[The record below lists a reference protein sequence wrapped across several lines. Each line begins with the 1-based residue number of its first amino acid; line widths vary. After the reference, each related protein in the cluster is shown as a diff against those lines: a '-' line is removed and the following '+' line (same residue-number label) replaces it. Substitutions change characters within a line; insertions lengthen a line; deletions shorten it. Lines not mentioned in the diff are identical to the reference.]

1 MEKLL
6 FLREQLNVTQK
17 AVADYIGLS
26 RQAYAHYEFGDRYPD
41 LKTLCKLADFFGV
54 SVDYLLGREDNGK
67 AAVQNSFPNTTTSH
81 ELPADE
87 VRLLEKYR
95 LLQTGYQ
102 ALIEKQIQF
111 LLDQQEAA
119 QLPPRSDREVNI
131 KNQKIR

>member
-54 SVDYLLGREDNGK
+54 SVDYLLGRETCNLALSPPPSEYQRIYESQPRETQENILEFMKVFSK
-67 AAVQNSFPNTTTSH
+67 ASIKTQLKILGRVEGWIFEEETKN
-81 ELPADE
+81 
-87 VRLLEKYR
+87 LEAKN
-95 LLQTGYQ
+95 
-102 ALIEKQIQF
+102 IE
-111 LLDQQEAA
+111 
-119 QLPPRSDREVNI
+119 R
-131 KNQKIR
+131 

>member
-54 SVDYLLGREDNGK
+54 SVDYLLGRETCNLALSPPPSEYQRIYESQPRETQENILEFMKVFSK
-67 AAVQNSFPNTTTSH
+67 ASIKTQLKILGRVEGWIFEEETKN
-81 ELPADE
+81 
-87 VRLLEKYR
+87 LETK
-95 LLQTGYQ
+95 
-102 ALIEKQIQF
+102 
-111 LLDQQEAA
+111 
-119 QLPPRSDREVNI
+119 NI
-131 KNQKIR
+131 KR

>member
-54 SVDYLLGREDNGK
+54 SVDYLLGRESCNLALSPPPSEYQRIYESQPRETQENILEFMKVFSK
-67 AAVQNSFPNTTTSH
+67 ASIKTQLKILGRVEGWIFEEETKN
-81 ELPADE
+81 
-87 VRLLEKYR
+87 LEAK
-95 LLQTGYQ
+95 
-102 ALIEKQIQF
+102 
-111 LLDQQEAA
+111 
-119 QLPPRSDREVNI
+119 NI
-131 KNQKIR
+131 KR

>member
-54 SVDYLLGREDNGK
+54 SVDYLLGRETCNLALSPPPSEYQRIYESQPRETQENILEFMKVFSK
-67 AAVQNSFPNTTTSH
+67 ASIKTQLKILGRVEGWIFEEETKN
-81 ELPADE
+81 
-87 VRLLEKYR
+87 LEAK
-95 LLQTGYQ
+95 
-102 ALIEKQIQF
+102 
-111 LLDQQEAA
+111 
-119 QLPPRSDREVNI
+119 NI
-131 KNQKIR
+131 KR

>member
-54 SVDYLLGREDNGK
+54 SVDYLLGRETDDLAFSPPLPEYQRIYESQPKETQENILEFMKVFSK
-67 AAVQNSFPNTTTSH
+67 ASIKTQLKILGRVEGWIFEEETKN
-81 ELPADE
+81 
-87 VRLLEKYR
+87 LE
-95 LLQTGYQ
+95 
-102 ALIEKQIQF
+102 A
-111 LLDQQEAA
+111 
-119 QLPPRSDREVNI
+119 
-131 KNQKIR
+131 KNVKR

>member
-54 SVDYLLGREDNGK
+54 SVDYLLGRETCNLALSPPPSEYQRIYESQPRETQENILEFMKVFTK
-67 AAVQNSFPNTTTSH
+67 ASIKTQLKILGRVEGWIFEEETKN
-81 ELPADE
+81 
-87 VRLLEKYR
+87 LEAK
-95 LLQTGYQ
+95 
-102 ALIEKQIQF
+102 
-111 LLDQQEAA
+111 
-119 QLPPRSDREVNI
+119 NI
-131 KNQKIR
+131 KR

>member
-54 SVDYLLGREDNGK
+54 SVDYLLGRETCNLALSPPPSEYQRIYESQPRETQENILEFMKVFSK
-67 AAVQNSFPNTTTSH
+67 ASINTQLKILGRVEGWIFEEETKN
-81 ELPADE
+81 
-87 VRLLEKYR
+87 LEAK
-95 LLQTGYQ
+95 
-102 ALIEKQIQF
+102 
-111 LLDQQEAA
+111 
-119 QLPPRSDREVNI
+119 NI
-131 KNQKIR
+131 KR

>member
-54 SVDYLLGREDNGK
+54 SVDYLLGRETCNLALSPPPSEYQRIYESQPRETQENILEFMKVFSK
-67 AAVQNSFPNTTTSH
+67 ASIKTQLKILGRVEGWIFEEETKN
-81 ELPADE
+81 
-87 VRLLEKYR
+87 LE
-95 LLQTGYQ
+95 
-102 ALIEKQIQF
+102 A
-111 LLDQQEAA
+111 
-119 QLPPRSDREVNI
+119 
-131 KNQKIR
+131 KNVKR

>member
-54 SVDYLLGREDNGK
+54 SVDYLLGRETCNLALSPPPSEYQRIYESQPRETQENILEFMKVFSK
-67 AAVQNSFPNTTTSH
+67 ASIKTQLKILGRVEGWIFEEETKN
-81 ELPADE
+81 
-87 VRLLEKYR
+87 LE
-95 LLQTGYQ
+95 
-102 ALIEKQIQF
+102 AN
-111 LLDQQEAA
+111 
-119 QLPPRSDREVNI
+119 NI
-131 KNQKIR
+131 KR

>member
-54 SVDYLLGREDNGK
+54 SVDYLLGRETCNLALSPPPSEYQRIYESQPRETQENILEFMKVFSK
-67 AAVQNSFPNTTTSH
+67 ASIKTQLKILGRFEGWIFEEETKN
-81 ELPADE
+81 
-87 VRLLEKYR
+87 LEAK
-95 LLQTGYQ
+95 
-102 ALIEKQIQF
+102 
-111 LLDQQEAA
+111 
-119 QLPPRSDREVNI
+119 NI
-131 KNQKIR
+131 KR

>member
-54 SVDYLLGREDNGK
+54 SVDYLLGRETCNLALSPPPSEYQRIYESQPRETQENILEFMKVFSK
-67 AAVQNSFPNTTTSH
+67 ASIKTQLKILGRVEGWIFEEETKN
-81 ELPADE
+81 
-87 VRLLEKYR
+87 LESK
-95 LLQTGYQ
+95 
-102 ALIEKQIQF
+102 
-111 LLDQQEAA
+111 
-119 QLPPRSDREVNI
+119 NI
-131 KNQKIR
+131 KL

>member
-54 SVDYLLGREDNGK
+54 SVDYLLGRETCNLALSPPPSEYQRIYESQPRENILEFMKVFSK
-67 AAVQNSFPNTTTSH
+67 ASIKTQLKILGRVEGWIFEEETKN
-81 ELPADE
+81 
-87 VRLLEKYR
+87 LEAK
-95 LLQTGYQ
+95 
-102 ALIEKQIQF
+102 
-111 LLDQQEAA
+111 
-119 QLPPRSDREVNI
+119 NI
-131 KNQKIR
+131 KR

>member
-54 SVDYLLGREDNGK
+54 SVDYLLGRETCNL
-67 AAVQNSFPNTTTSH
+67 ALSPPPS
-81 ELPADE
+81 E
-87 VRLLEKYR
+87 
-95 LLQTGYQ
+95 YQ
-102 ALIEKQIQF
+102 RIYES
-111 LLDQQEAA
+111 
-119 QLPPRSDREVNI
+119 PPRETQENILVFMKVFSKASIKTQLKILGRVEGWIFEEETKNLEAKNI
-131 KNQKIR
+131 KR

>member
-54 SVDYLLGREDNGK
+54 SVDYLLGRETCNLALSPPPSEYQRIYESQPRETQENILEFMKVFSK
-67 AAVQNSFPNTTTSH
+67 ASIKT
-81 ELPADE
+81 
-87 VRLLEKYR
+87 
-95 LLQTGYQ
+95 
-102 ALIEKQIQF
+102 
-111 LLDQQEAA
+111 
-119 QLPPRSDREVNI
+119 QLKILGRVEGWIFEEETWR
-131 KNQKIR
+131 QKILNANW